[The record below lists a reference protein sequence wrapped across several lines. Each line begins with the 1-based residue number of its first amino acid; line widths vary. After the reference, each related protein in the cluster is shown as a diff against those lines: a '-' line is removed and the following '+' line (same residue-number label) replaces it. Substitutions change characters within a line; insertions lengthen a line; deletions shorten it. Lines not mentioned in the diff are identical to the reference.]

1 MEAGKTCNAMQLR
14 NSNQNATNNWK
25 EMGIQLECN
34 WNAIESNS
42 NQLECDLKAIGMLL
56 GELAQLSKP
65 RVLWRA
71 FEIPCS
77 FCGCIGY
84 YGAALKAWRNSTMS
98 WECLQCI

>member
-1 MEAGKTCNAMQLR
+1 MDGEMKQNVLGRCPKGKVRIPQLR

-25 EMGIQLECN
+25 EMGMQLECN

-71 FEIPCS
+71 F
-77 FCGCIGY
+77 
-84 YGAALKAWRNSTMS
+84 
-98 WECLQCI
+98 

>member
-1 MEAGKTCNAMQLR
+1 MRQTIGKR
-14 NSNQNATNNWK
+14 W
-25 EMGIQLECN
+25 ECN

-71 FEIPCS
+71 F
-77 FCGCIGY
+77 
-84 YGAALKAWRNSTMS
+84 
-98 WECLQCI
+98 

>member
-1 MEAGKTCNAMQLR
+1 MHGETVQWKLERLAMQCMQLR

-71 FEIPCS
+71 F
-77 FCGCIGY
+77 
-84 YGAALKAWRNSTMS
+84 
-98 WECLQCI
+98 